1 MVDGADIQGYFDRY
15 ISKDNFAFDD
25 FLVRLEG
32 PERIKNLFQT
42 VQDRGVF
49 TATLL
54 NIKVMILM
62 NNMQETW
69 MIIIYIFWMHT
80 TTTYFIVERDTSV
93 QCWSE
98 GVEQPELPVHI
109 HWFHGT
115 VMEAT
120 FFQIWFSWRMNID
133 MD

>member
-69 MIIIYIFWMHT
+69 MIIVYIF
-80 TTTYFIVERDTSV
+80 
-93 QCWSE
+93 
-98 GVEQPELPVHI
+98 
-109 HWFHGT
+109 
-115 VMEAT
+115 
-120 FFQIWFSWRMNID
+120 
-133 MD
+133 